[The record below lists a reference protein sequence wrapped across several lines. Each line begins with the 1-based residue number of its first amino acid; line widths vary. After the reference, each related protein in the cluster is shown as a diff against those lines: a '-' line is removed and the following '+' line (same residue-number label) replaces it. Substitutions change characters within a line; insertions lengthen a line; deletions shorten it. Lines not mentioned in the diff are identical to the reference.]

1 MNRKYA
7 IFATIVAGI
16 LALDVATK
24 RWALAALPRGRSIY
38 LFEEWFGDG
47 FPLTLAFNKGA
58 AFSIH
63 VGDAS
68 RWFFTAVSFVALGVL
83 LWIYRDARKDDTLR
97 LVATSLVVAG
107 ALGNLIDRLRWD
119 QGVVDFLGPVNLGFM
134 RWPIFNVAD
143 SAVTVGSILLV
154 ISLYLEE
161 RALKKTAPAPEA
173 TPARE

>member
-1 MNRKYA
+1 MNRKH
-7 IFATIVAGI
+7 GI
-16 LALDVATK
+16 LAGIVGLILVLDIITK

-38 LFEEWFGDG
+38 LFEDWLGDG
-47 FPLTLAFNKGA
+47 FPLTLAFNRGA

-68 RWFFTAVSFVALGVL
+68 RWFFMAVSFVALGVL
-83 LWIYRDARKDDTLR
+83 LWIYRDARRDDTLR
-97 LVATSLVVAG
+97 LVAASLVVAG
-107 ALGNLIDRLRWD
+107 ALGNLIDRIRWD

-154 ISLYLEE
+154 ISLFMEE
-161 RALKKTAPAPEA
+161 RAIRRAKTAPEGAPA
-173 TPARE
+173 TE